1 MRIKLIGPL
10 FMYSYRRCFFPGFP
24 AIARVSEVAAVLPA
38 VKFSHSAHTEYELR
52 DKRNKLLYFAYTQYK
67 LPHSAYTEY
76 KRNFIPHIL
85 SIS

>member
-10 FMYSYRRCFFPGFP
+10 YSYRCCFFPGFP

-52 DKRNKLLYFAYTQYK
+52 AKRNKLK
-67 LPHSAYTEY
+67 L
-76 KRNFIPHIL
+76 ILLIL
-85 SIS
+85 SISYLIPLILSISETSFRIYSV